1 MPCHLGLSDI
11 VSIAM
16 SPDENT
22 NELPPSSLS
31 SSSKRGWKNIL
42 STFGILLIAPVLAI
56 FITIFIFQSYEVY
69 GQSMETTLQN
79 GDRLIVQKLS
89 KNWSK
94 VRGREYIPQRG
105 EIVVFDK
112 PSALSNAGED
122 VDHLIKRVIGLPGER
137 VVVTGGKITIYNAAY
152 PEGFDPDKD
161 QEFAKDITTTPG
173 EVDITVGSGEIFVSG
188 DNRTNSLDS
197 RMFGA
202 INVDLITGIAIV
214 RFVPVDNFERF

>member
-1 MPCHLGLSDI
+1 MNPEFNDTP
-11 VSIAM
+11 
-16 SPDENT
+16 PDN
-22 NELPPSSLS
+22 SLS
-31 SSSKRGWKNIL
+31 SSSKRGWKNIA

-94 VRGREYIPQRG
+94 VRGRNYIPQRG

-112 PSALSNAGED
+112 PASLSSNGEN

-137 VVVTGGKITIYNAAY
+137 VVVRDGKYTVYNEEF
-152 PEGFDPDKD
+152 PDGFDPDAGK
-161 QEFAKDITTTPG
+161 EYAKDIITTPG
-173 EVDITVGSGEIFVSG
+173 EVDITVGPGEIFVSG

-197 RMFGA
+197 RIFGA
-202 INVDLITGIAIV
+202 INAESVTGIATL
-214 RFVPVDNFERF
+214 RFVPVNNFERL